1 MSIKNNTTSLQSLLE
16 AVNALPEAENLD
28 TEISTQTTL
37 LSEQD
42 TKIAQLAEIL
52 ASKASGSS
60 SSDELCTITF
70 YDPDNVAHEGDLYCL
85 YLNEYHYLSTN
96 YISDGVKINT
106 CKNSFILFITSDT
119 RFIPGWGDIMYDYS
133 GAVGDELCDNQQFFG
148 YSTFGEGTT
157 GSVTIRLDDFLPEP
171 I

>member
-1 MSIKNNTTSLQSLLE
+1 MAEMLIQSESLTAIADEIRVLFNTEEAMSLSTMESHISE
-16 AVNALPEAENLD
+16 AN

-42 TKIAQLAEIL
+42 AKIAQLAEIL

-85 YLNEYHYLSTN
+85 YLNEYHDLSTD

-133 GAVGDELCDNQQFFG
+133 GAVGDEL
-148 YSTFGEGTT
+148 YT
-157 GSVTIRLDDFLPEP
+157 G
-171 I
+171 